1 MIVIKFVFLGMFSF
15 QNRPL
20 IFIIDYDIDLHAANS
35 KVPIGT

>member
-15 QNRPL
+15 QNRP
-20 IFIIDYDIDLHAANS
+20 FIIDYDIDLHATNG